1 MKVLNQAR
9 LEANVRA
16 YGEGNNYRKKWPSPF
31 AVICGVLL
39 LLSFL
44 KYVYHPF
51 QWLAIAAVAVGI
63 FPIILKAITS
73 LRNLT
78 LDINTL
84 MLIAGKISNYLAFI
98 FSLNI

>member
-1 MKVLNQAR
+1 MLNQAR